1 MSSKAKGVVA
11 LILVVAVLANVG
23 IFAKMSY
30 NKTHTAQETIVF
42 RVGDTVA
49 SDHPI
54 SQALYMFEEELER
67 ISNGRFD
74 VRVYI
79 NSALGGDRQQTES
92 VILGYM
98 QGNTPP
104 TSVLAGF
111 DTRFMVVD
119 LPFVFKSGEAAMK
132 TLNGDLGK
140 ELDPILEGLGLH
152 AMGWTESGYR
162 HITTNNIEA
171 TSPEALKG
179 LSIRTQENPIHMA
192 SFQAWGASPTP
203 MAFSELFTALQQG
216 TVAGVD
222 VDIHSA
228 VSANL
233 HEVAPHLVLSGHFY
247 PPHLFMAS
255 AKFMDS
261 LSPEDRKIFEETFA
275 EVQKI
280 QRTAIHTGEQK
291 LIEKLR
297 AQGVD
302 VIELSPEARA
312 EFMNAGK
319 AIWKDFDKQVP
330 PSLIQQVLD
339 GYKAAGKNY

>member
-192 SFQAWGASPTP
+192 SFQAWG
-203 MAFSELFTALQQG
+203 
-216 TVAGVD
+216 
-222 VDIHSA
+222 
-228 VSANL
+228 
-233 HEVAPHLVLSGHFY
+233 GHFY
-247 PPHLFMAS
+247 TAGIFNINKDFYESLEGQDKEWFDEAS
-255 AKFMDS
+255 EHFVQNLTQLIRDAQEGYIQLLKDNG
-261 LSPEDRKIFEETFA
+261 INVV
-275 EVQKI
+275 EV
-280 QRTAIHTGEQK
+280 TSEQK
-291 LIEKLR
+291 DAFIESAASVYDLFIEKYGGT
-297 AQGVD
+297 Q
-302 VIELSPEARA
+302 ELIDLA
-312 EFMNAGK
+312 MKYND
-319 AIWKDFDKQVP
+319 DF
-330 PSLIQQVLD
+330 
-339 GYKAAGKNY
+339 

>member
-1 MSSKAKGVVA
+1 MKLFKAMLCSVAALSLLLPAAHAQAAPTVVQIA
-11 LILVVAVLANVG
+11 LTQPTGHPTTDLIRG
-23 IFAKMSY
+23 QFK
-30 NKTHTAQETIVF
+30 KTI
-42 RVGDTVA
+42 
-49 SDHPI
+49 
-54 SQALYMFEEELER
+54 EEKT
-67 ISNGRFD
+67 NGRFRID
-74 VRVYI
+74 VFDNYSFGNFEAVVQGLQFGMLQF
-79 NSALGGDRQQTES
+79 AQES
-92 VILGYM
+92 PSNLSIYDPKLM
-98 QGNTPP
+98 I
-104 TSVLAGF
+104 F
-111 DTRFMVVD
+111 D
-119 LPFVFKSGEAAMK
+119 LPYLMPDYDAVNILLDGKV
-132 TLNGDLGK
+132 GK
-140 ELDPILEGLGLH
+140 ELSRSLEKIGIKG
-152 AMGWTESGYR
+152 MGWIALGTRFYWMNKPFHTMAEAKSMKIR
-162 HITTNNIEA
+162 ATTSKVHISMTKAFGMN
-171 TSPEALKG
+171 
-179 LSIRTQENPIHMA
+179 
-192 SFQAWGASPTP
+192 PTP
-203 MAFSELFTALQQG
+203 MAWSETFTALQQG

-247 PPHLFMAS
+247 TPHLFMAS

-280 QRTAIHTGEQK
+280 QRSAIHTGEQK

>member
-104 TSVLAGF
+104 L
-111 DTRFMVVD
+111 RY
-119 LPFVFKSGEAAMK
+119 P
-132 TLNGDLGK
+132 
-140 ELDPILEGLGLH
+140 LH
-152 AMGWTESGYR
+152 GGG
-162 HITTNNIEA
+162 
-171 TSPEALKG
+171 PALR
-179 LSIRTQENPIHMA
+179 IQERR
-192 SFQAWGASPTP
+192 
-203 MAFSELFTALQQG
+203 
-216 TVAGVD
+216 
-222 VDIHSA
+222 
-228 VSANL
+228 
-233 HEVAPHLVLSGHFY
+233 SGH
-247 PPHLFMAS
+247 
-255 AKFMDS
+255 
-261 LSPEDRKIFEETFA
+261 EDP
-275 EVQKI
+275 
-280 QRTAIHTGEQK
+280 QR
-291 LIEKLR
+291 R
-297 AQGVD
+297 PWQG
-302 VIELSPEARA
+302 A
-312 EFMNAGK
+312 
-319 AIWKDFDKQVP
+319 
-330 PSLIQQVLD
+330 
-339 GYKAAGKNY
+339 

>member
-192 SFQAWGASPTP
+192 SFKAWGASPTP

-216 TVAGVD
+216 AVDAEENPLAVITANRLYEVQNTVT
-222 VDIHSA
+222 
-228 VSANL
+228 L
-233 HEVAPHLVLSGHFY
+233 TGHFY
-247 PPHLFMAS
+247 TAG
-255 AKFMDS
+255 
-261 LSPEDRKIFEETFA
+261 IFN
-275 EVQKI
+275 I
-280 QRTAIHTGEQK
+280 
-291 LIEKLR
+291 
-297 AQGVD
+297 
-302 VIELSPEARA
+302 
-312 EFMNAGK
+312 N
-319 AIWKDFDKQVP
+319 KDFYESLEGQDKEWFDEASEHFVQNLTQ
-330 PSLIQQVLD
+330 LIRD
-339 GYKAAGKNY
+339 A

>member
-1 MSSKAKGVVA
+1 
-11 LILVVAVLANVG
+11 
-23 IFAKMSY
+23 
-30 NKTHTAQETIVF
+30 
-42 RVGDTVA
+42 
-49 SDHPI
+49 
-54 SQALYMFEEELER
+54 
-67 ISNGRFD
+67 
-74 VRVYI
+74 
-79 NSALGGDRQQTES
+79 
-92 VILGYM
+92 
-98 QGNTPP
+98 
-104 TSVLAGF
+104 
-111 DTRFMVVD
+111 
-119 LPFVFKSGEAAMK
+119 MK
-132 TLNGDLGK
+132 T
-140 ELDPILEGLGLH
+140 
-152 AMGWTESGYR
+152 
-162 HITTNNIEA
+162 
-171 TSPEALKG
+171 
-179 LSIRTQENPIHMA
+179 
-192 SFQAWGASPTP
+192 
-203 MAFSELFTALQQG
+203 FTALQQG

-247 PPHLFMAS
+247 TPHLFMAS

-280 QRTAIHTGEQK
+280 QRSAIHTGEQK

>member
-104 TSVLAGF
+104 RPCWRASIPASWWWTCPSYS
-111 DTRFMVVD
+111 R
-119 LPFVFKSGEAAMK
+119 AAK
-132 TLNGDLGK
+132 R
-140 ELDPILEGLGLH
+140 P
-152 AMGWTESGYR
+152 
-162 HITTNNIEA
+162 
-171 TSPEALKG
+171 
-179 LSIRTQENPIHMA
+179 
-192 SFQAWGASPTP
+192 
-203 MAFSELFTALQQG
+203 
-216 TVAGVD
+216 
-222 VDIHSA
+222 
-228 VSANL
+228 
-233 HEVAPHLVLSGHFY
+233 
-247 PPHLFMAS
+247 
-255 AKFMDS
+255 
-261 LSPEDRKIFEETFA
+261 
-275 EVQKI
+275 
-280 QRTAIHTGEQK
+280 
-291 LIEKLR
+291 
-297 AQGVD
+297 
-302 VIELSPEARA
+302 
-312 EFMNAGK
+312 
-319 AIWKDFDKQVP
+319 
-330 PSLIQQVLD
+330 
-339 GYKAAGKNY
+339 